1 MKYGTIT
8 ADPPWPYDT
17 TRSGRSAM
25 QKPLDGPGKLH
36 KSDGTESL
44 GVHDFTYPIMEISE
58 ICALPVSDWAEP
70 DAHLWLWTTNA
81 FMREAYQVVD
91 AWGFTPKTILTWG
104 KVKKDDPTCPSMKV
118 GHYLRGATEHA
129 ILAVRGKTPKP
140 VKAVPTLLLTPR
152 IQRHSQKPDEFYDVV
167 ESVSPGPYLEMFSRK
182 SHDGWD
188 AWGNQTGTLDETT
201 VEATPAAEPSIH
213 DLWLAQRG

>member
-8 ADPPWPYDT
+8 ADPPWPYENAMK
-17 TRSGRSAM
+17 GESAPTAFVKDGSRRQVSVSDWTYRPM
-25 QKPLDGPGKLH
+25 PLP
-36 KSDGTESL
+36 
-44 GVHDFTYPIMEISE
+44 E

-70 DAHLWLWTTNA
+70 NAHLWLWTTNA

-104 KVKKDDPTCPSMKV
+104 KVKKDDPTSPSMKV

-129 ILAVRGKTPKP
+129 ILAVRGRTPKP

-188 AWGNQTGTLDETT
+188 AWGDQTGTLDETPAQ
-201 VEATPAAEPSIH
+201 ATSATELSIH